1 MIMIKNIIDKF
12 FDKKILILGVGIEGK
27 STYNFIRKYFP
38 EKQITLLDKNV
49 ITDEIIN
56 NDNNVEIIK
65 ADDFLPYLPN
75 FDLVIKSPGI
85 PSKDLE
91 TYKKRGVLTSQTEI
105 LLKIAGNK
113 TIGVTGTKGKS
124 TTSSLIYEILKE
136 SGISSL
142 LLGNIGKPPL
152 SYFDEVI
159 SAQKIVM
166 ELSAHQLQ
174 FVDASPSIAVLTN
187 LYPEHLDYFPD
198 QESYYLSKLNIAK
211 FQSQSD
217 SVIYVD
223 DINSIKLI
231 EQEIKILKSQ
241 KYAVLSNSESTADGN
256 CVVISKDKILLK
268 TDNTFHELFDFK
280 IPTKLIGEHNRI
292 NIAYAAACAFLSG
305 VGKADIEKAV
315 SQFQPLEHRIEFV
328 GKYKNIY
335 WYNDSI
341 ATVPQATIQAVK
353 SVKNAE
359 TLILGGS
366 DKRNLNYEV
375 LYNFLHTSEI
385 KTIIFI
391 GDAGRRMLKEID
403 NKKINCVF
411 CDNYNDMA
419 IIAQKHTSEG
429 KACILSPAASSYD
442 YFKNFEERGRF
453 FKKLIKELK

>member
-1 MIMIKNIIDKF
+1 MIMVKNIIDKF

-27 STYNFIRKYFP
+27 STYNFIRKYLP
-38 EKQITLLDKNV
+38 EKQITLLDKN
-49 ITDEIIN
+49 IIN
-56 NDNNVEIIK
+56 DGVINSDSKVEIIQ

-75 FDLVIKSPGI
+75 FDMIIKSPGI
-85 PSKDLE
+85 PSKNLE
-91 TYKKRGVLTSQTEI
+91 TYKKRRVLTSQTEI

-113 TIGVTGTKGKS
+113 TIGITGTKGKS

-136 SGISSL
+136 SGISSV

-152 SYFDEVI
+152 SYFGEVI
-159 SAQKIVM
+159 NAQKIVM

-174 FVDASPSIAVLTN
+174 FVDTSPNIAVLTN

-198 QESYYLSKLNIAK
+198 QYSYYLSKLNIAK
-211 FQSQSD
+211 FQNQSD
-217 SVIYVD
+217 SFIYVD
-223 DINSIKLI
+223 DINSIKQI
-231 EQEIKILKSQ
+231 EQEIKTLKS
-241 KYAVLSNSESTADGN
+241 KKFAVSYNSKATTGSN
-256 CVVISKDKILLK
+256 CIVISDEKILLT
-268 TDNTFHELFDFK
+268 TDNTVHGLFDFK
-280 IPTKLIGEHNRI
+280 TPSKLIGEHNRI

-366 DKRNLNYEV
+366 DKRNLNYDV
-375 LYNFLHTSEI
+375 LYNFLYTSEI

-391 GDAGRRMLKEID
+391 GDAGRRMIKEID
-403 NKKINCVF
+403 NKKFNCIL
-411 CDNYNDMA
+411 CDNYDDLV

-429 KACILSPAASSYD
+429 KASILSPAASSYD

-453 FKKLIKELK
+453 FKKLIKEL